1 MTLHLR
7 ILSLLI
13 MSGLATGSA
22 NAADNGS
29 GHFRKGEY
37 GVDVRHAI
45 AVLRER
51 SLVPAEDE
59 ILVYLSD
66 RPLDAMKAAA
76 TFDPDDSV
84 REQYSGRSGGY
95 VQVCITAAGGEC
107 GLFYLHRD
115 PSDSFNTSGYGEL
128 KLDTQTRER
137 IAGRWVLREPE
148 DFFGETYDYDLRF
161 DVAVVTP
168 PGASLPAGGGEPGKA
183 YRAYADA
190 VAKGDLAA
198 LRRMLGESAR
208 WRMPDDDD
216 SRSKDTLK
224 ELRNEQPLQP
234 KILRGR
240 IDGDQAVLWV
250 EGVDRDD
257 IRQRGR
263 VLMRRD
269 GNGWTFVE
277 ADLDSVQSSV
287 GE

>member
-1 MTLHLR
+1 MTLLR
-7 ILSLLI
+7 RMLSLLT
-13 MSGLATGSA
+13 MLWLAAGNA

-29 GHFRKGEY
+29 GHFRKGEH

-51 SLVPAEDE
+51 SLDPAEDE

-66 RPLDAMKAAA
+66 QPLDAMKAAA

-84 REQYSGRSGGY
+84 REQYSDRSGGY
-95 VQVCITAAGGEC
+95 VQVCITADGGEC

-115 PSDSFNTSGYGEL
+115 PGDSFNISGYGEL
-128 KLDTQTRER
+128 KLDTQTRDR
-137 IAGRWVLREPE
+137 IAGRWSLREPE

-161 DVAVVTP
+161 DVAIVTP
-168 PGASLPAGGGEPGKA
+168 PGASLPAGGGGPGKA

-208 WRMPDDDD
+208 WRMPEGDDN
-216 SRSKDTLK
+216 RSKDTLK

-234 KILRGR
+234 DILRGR
-240 IDGDQAVLWV
+240 SDGNQAVLWV

-269 GNGWTFVE
+269 GDQWVFAE
-277 ADLDSVQSSV
+277 ADLDSV
-287 GE
+287 EK